1 MINRTVIILINRF
14 NKGGNLIS
22 VDSFIPIGS
31 KYTFPI
37 TKKQKA
43 LYAKCLCLAQPPL
56 MKWNQV
62 RNELISMWSITIK
75 AHTTQRQM
83 P

>member
-14 NKGGNLIS
+14 NKGGILIS

-43 LYAKCLCLAQPPL
+43 LYAKCLCLAPG
-56 MKWNQV
+56 
-62 RNELISMWSITIK
+62 TG
-75 AHTTQRQM
+75 
-83 P
+83 